1 MKKVYRTIAT
11 FDSKSK
17 PGKVY
22 TVKVDETGALSCD
35 CPKWI
40 FVKGEVRDCYHVRVV
55 RSEMK
60 NPRELEPF
68 GRRQWVYD
76 SVFGKTGTPKQFMS
90 AKLSGAKRQFRLG
103 LFVGVGFP
111 YNITGNVE
119 DYRLVNDKDVEI
131 KISGKWYPK
140 FMVSKH
146 PTIIKAIS
154 RRRKNPASV
163 HKSSP
168 RKNSLIVPITAAT
181 ITMQRM
187 ERERKEKEKKKS
199 VGLRW
204 NPKSLYED
212 FHGVSPVRKR
222 PVYYEE
228 PKGELIKIGRLV
240 RIEYEPEPPSK
251 LAGTRYTHEGG
262 DLGHKVIKSNAILAT
277 NKEGTQLYIV
287 REKKTKY
294 PRFSGRGIEG

>member
-22 TVKVDETGALSCD
+22 TVKVDEAGNLSCD

-40 FVKGEVRDCYHVRVV
+40 FSKGGIRDCYHVRVV
-55 RSEMK
+55 KSEMK
-60 NPRELEPF
+60 N
-68 GRRQWVYD
+68 
-76 SVFGKTGTPKQFMS
+76 
-90 AKLSGAKRQFRLG
+90 
-103 LFVGVGFP
+103 
-111 YNITGNVE
+111 
-119 DYRLVNDKDVEI
+119 
-131 KISGKWYPK
+131 
-140 FMVSKH
+140 
-146 PTIIKAIS
+146 S
-154 RRRKNPASV
+154 RT
-163 HKSSP
+163 

-212 FHGVSPVRKR
+212 FHGTLPVRKR

-228 PKGELIKIGRLV
+228 PKGEIIKIGRLA
-240 RIEYEPEPPSK
+240 RIEYDPEPPSK
-251 LAGTRYTHEGG
+251 LTGTRYTHEGG

-277 NKEGTQLYIV
+277 NKSGTQLYIV
-287 REKKTKY
+287 REKKSKY
-294 PRFSGRGIEG
+294 PRFSARGIEG